1 MSQLWLRSW
10 SGTLMPII
18 AKCVSAV
25 FHPIAPFRRMSEWKH
40 RTVSEVSRFVGQSLR
55 CCVCC
60 TKFSTRTRLVAH
72 LTDNRCR
79 GRRQFSCGEII
90 RSGLVGEVSEQEFS
104 RAHLQ
109 DRELRKQ
116 ARKRGLTQP
125 RALFPAKRMKI
136 GASISAVAMSCTD
149 DIPSNRLNWHAVPPA
164 KRLRRKT
171 PLDEVATGWVRR

>member
-1 MSQLWLRSW
+1 MVIRLPA
-10 SGTLMPII
+10 SGTFFEKRI
-18 AKCVSAV
+18 
-25 FHPIAPFRRMSEWKH
+25 
-40 RTVSEVSRFVGQSLR
+40 
-55 CCVCC
+55 
-60 TKFSTRTRLVAH
+60 TKNPVYY
-72 LTDNRCR
+72 
-79 GRRQFSCGEII
+79 
-90 RSGLVGEVSEQEFS
+90 S